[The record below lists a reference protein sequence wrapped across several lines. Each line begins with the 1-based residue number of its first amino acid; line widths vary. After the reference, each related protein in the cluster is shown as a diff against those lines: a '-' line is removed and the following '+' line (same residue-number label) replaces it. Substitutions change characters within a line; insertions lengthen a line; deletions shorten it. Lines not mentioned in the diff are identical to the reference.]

1 MYDKIHH
8 KLKKKKK
15 RKEKVVFCRLLKL
28 AFSEGIRIRKVV
40 GYKYYH
46 NELH

>member
-1 MYDKIHH
+1 MLFLMASINI
-8 KLKKKKK
+8 
-15 RKEKVVFCRLLKL
+15 RKEKGVFCGLLKFV
-28 AFSEGIRIRKVV
+28 FSEGIRIGKVV

>member
-1 MYDKIHH
+1 MGGKATMLFLMASI
-8 KLKKKKK
+8 
-15 RKEKVVFCRLLKL
+15 RKEKVVFCGLLKF
-28 AFSEGIRIRKVV
+28 AFSEGIRIGKVV